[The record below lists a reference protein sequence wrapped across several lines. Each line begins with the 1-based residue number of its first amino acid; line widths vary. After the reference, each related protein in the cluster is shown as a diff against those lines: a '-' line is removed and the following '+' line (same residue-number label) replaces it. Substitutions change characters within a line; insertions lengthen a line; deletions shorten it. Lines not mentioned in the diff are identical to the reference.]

1 MHNTLFRTA
10 MLAAVL
16 SSFSHTTAAEGV
28 MVHLFQWKFND
39 IANECENVLGPKG
52 FGSVQIT
59 PPAEHK
65 QGSQVWWTVYQP
77 VSFKNFNSF
86 GGSEAEL
93 RSMIARCNAAGVK
106 IYADAVFNQL
116 ASGTGTATGGGSYN
130 SGQYQYPQFGYN
142 DFHHSGDIT
151 NYGDSNN
158 VWNGALYGMPDLKTE
173 SPYVQDQIA
182 TYMKTLLGWGVAGFR
197 VDAAKHMAP
206 ADVKAIL
213 VKAGSPKAYLE
224 VIGAGGES
232 AEIQPNRYTH
242 IDTVTEFKY
251 GTDLAANFNGKIK
264 NLKTLGESWGL
275 LPSDKS
281 FIFVVNHDR
290 ERGHGG
296 GGMLTFMNGAR
307 YELANVFMMAWP
319 YGWKQVMSGYRFE
332 NMGTYE
338 TDKGAPG
345 STPCSDTQ
353 WNCEQRRPQIM
364 NMAMFHNQT
373 KDLPVNNWWD
383 NGNNQIAFGRG
394 DKGFVAINN
403 ESGNLVASVQTGLP
417 AGEYCNILSGND
429 YCSGAYIKVDGSG
442 KASLNLVGMK
452 AAAILVGC
460 TKAAPCGG
468 VIPGNRFSSLNL
480 RGTHNTWGNTAMQVD
495 ANRIWSAI
503 INFTG
508 AGDTSGAQRFKF
520 DVFGNW
526 TENYGD
532 NEGDGIADKGS
543 TRDIYFNGAGQY
555 RIALKESDLSYTVTA
570 LNNNQAPVAI
580 ISPKNPSV
588 KLGESLVF
596 DASGSA
602 DDAGVASY
610 SWSTG
615 GSGKTETVQFDTLGS
630 RTVTVTVTDTEGLT
644 ASASA
649 TVNVTDGS
657 DAYTSEL
664 PTLHFR
670 GTPNGWGVLAMTL
683 VADNQWE
690 ARVTFDGQTNQRF
703 KFDVKGD
710 WSQNYGDT
718 NKDGVAELTG
728 ADITTPV
735 VGAYVVRF
743 NDQTLTYSLNAQ

>member
-86 GGSEAEL
+86 GGNEAEL
-93 RSMIARCNAAGVK
+93 KSMIARCNAAGVK

-503 INFTG
+503 VNFTG

-543 TRDIYFNGAGQY
+543 TRDIYFNGAGLY

-570 LNNNQAPVAI
+570 LNNNQAPVAV
-580 ISPKNPSV
+580 ISPKKPSV

-596 DASGSA
+596 DASGST

-657 DAYTSEL
+657 GAYTSEL

-743 NDQTLTYSLNAQ
+743 NDQTLTYSLNTQ